1 MYPEYSAC
9 NNFKIDCFSIF
20 ILPDHLL
27 GFAGCLQKAEVLG
40 GQTVGPQ
47 TDTYARRAA
56 LDVLFPWFTLS
67 CLYIAV

>member
-27 GFAGCLQKAEVLG
+27 GFAGCLQKVEVLG
-40 GQTVGPQ
+40 GQ
-47 TDTYARRAA
+47 TDTYARRAHWTCFSPG
-56 LDVLFPWFTLS
+56 LPFLVYTLL
-67 CLYIAV
+67 CN